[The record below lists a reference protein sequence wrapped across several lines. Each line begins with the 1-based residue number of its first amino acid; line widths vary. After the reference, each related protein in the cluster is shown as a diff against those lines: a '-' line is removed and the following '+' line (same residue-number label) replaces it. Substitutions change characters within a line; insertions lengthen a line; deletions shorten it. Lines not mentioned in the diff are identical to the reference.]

1 MTVYHYFNLWS
12 KRRVFEKAF
21 EDLAT
26 SYLRT
31 SPAKPLVV
39 DTSFVKNI
47 YGVEVVG
54 RNPTDGG
61 RKATK
66 VSLLC
71 DERGAP
77 LHVCYHKANKSDC
90 QTLGHLL
97 SSAASKYGPLSVHGE
112 LLADKGYDSAQCR
125 SLCASH
131 SLQQLIPKRR
141 EAQDRVL
148 NGRRC
153 VVERVFNQ
161 IDRFWRVNT
170 TRKCTASG
178 SSMLWRAL
186 WCFPEFLGHWSL
198 QSRRAVDRFWR
209 CKSSTL
215 PAPRL
220 ELRPDHEAH
229 QARARAKLD
238 RSARFA
244 WRPLWYVSLGKHAGE
259 RSSRARL
266 LRDTQARPPGALPIS
281 GTMTETVGHRLAVAD
296 RLWRA

>member
-1 MTVYHYFNLWS
+1 MPLQRSEIEVRNAVFRAQARYAPMYSNTSHRGRKKITSAAELLDKIFHVCRTGCPWRGLERNGGAAPMTVYHYFNLWS

-26 SYLRT
+26 TYMRT

-54 RNPTDGG
+54 RNPTDRG

-97 SSAASKYGPLSVHGE
+97 SSAASKYGPLSAHGE

-141 EAQDRVL
+141 APQDRVL

-153 VVERVFNQ
+153 VVERVFGQ
-161 IDRFWRVNT
+161 IDRFRRVIV
-170 TRKCTASG
+170 RYDAKMHSFRSFHALAC
-178 SSMLWRAL
+178 SMVL
-186 WCFPEFLGHWSL
+186 
-198 QSRRAVDRFWR
+198 SRVSWPLVSAV
-209 CKSSTL
+209 
-215 PAPRL
+215 APR
-220 ELRPDHEAH
+220 R
-229 QARARAKLD
+229 
-238 RSARFA
+238 
-244 WRPLWYVSLGKHAGE
+244 RPL
-259 RSSRARL
+259 
-266 LRDTQARPPGALPIS
+266 
-281 GTMTETVGHRLAVAD
+281 LAV
-296 RLWRA
+296 